1 MIERIERKIEKLKNQ
16 LKQAGGSS
24 SWGSQR
30 KEFLSQQILLCQS
43 LLVAYKKVELPKKTL
58 DEVKKILDQQC
69 EFESLKKVVLEEI
82 QINSF
87 LTNHSS
93 EKNFPTLLL
102 VGPSGTGKTSFCK
115 ILAQALNKPFL
126 SLALGGESKSSILLG
141 TSPEAPRSEEGKIVK
156 FLAETKRN
164 DPVILLDEIDK
175 TFLHESL
182 IHILDPT
189 QNQNIYDRCLDL
201 ELDFSKIIFIA
212 TANELKKVPISLRSR
227 MTVIEL
233 KKYSQ
238 EEKKQIARNI
248 IQQWF
253 KNNSFNDNWLEIDDE
268 ALETV
273 INKTQ
278 EKGVRQLKA
287 LLENNIFRY
296 CLLKWAEREAK
307 GETTNK
313 IIITTDLV
321 NQIIP
326 QKLSNVDEDID
337 QKNHR
342 EQPDNLQKELKI
354 FQKLRQLE
362 KKYAEMNNLLSKER
376 QTLQSNDKFNWNS
389 KKNPWLIFSII
400 ILIFSSV
407 LIIISIRNNWQT
419 KAKNKK

>member
-43 LLVAYKKVELPKKTL
+43 LLVAYKKVELPKKSL

-102 VGPSGTGKTSFCK
+102 IGPSGTGKTSFCK

-212 TANELKKVPISLRSR
+212 TANELKKIPISLRSR

-233 KKYSQ
+233 KKIFPRRKKTDCSQYYS
-238 EEKKQIARNI
+238 
-248 IQQWF
+248 
-253 KNNSFNDNWLEIDDE
+253 
-268 ALETV
+268 TMV
-273 INKTQ
+273 
-278 EKGVRQLKA
+278 
-287 LLENNIFRY
+287 
-296 CLLKWAEREAK
+296 
-307 GETTNK
+307 
-313 IIITTDLV
+313 
-321 NQIIP
+321 
-326 QKLSNVDEDID
+326 
-337 QKNHR
+337 
-342 EQPDNLQKELKI
+342 
-354 FQKLRQLE
+354 
-362 KKYAEMNNLLSKER
+362 
-376 QTLQSNDKFNWNS
+376 
-389 KKNPWLIFSII
+389 
-400 ILIFSSV
+400 
-407 LIIISIRNNWQT
+407 
-419 KAKNKK
+419 